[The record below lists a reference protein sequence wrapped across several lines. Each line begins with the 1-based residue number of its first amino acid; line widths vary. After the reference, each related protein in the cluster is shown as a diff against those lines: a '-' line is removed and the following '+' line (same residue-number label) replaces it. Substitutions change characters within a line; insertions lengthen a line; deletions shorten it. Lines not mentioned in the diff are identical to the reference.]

1 MISVSC
7 YPEALVEAFLCLQF
21 FVFVVSGSNTCMY
34 SKGVLRVR
42 AVTLSAPNCM
52 TWGGG
57 GFLSLDKFEQKSP
70 TPLLFGVLHSM
81 HEPLQVMKFPT
92 SMELRMFEYGLQV
105 VLYFKGWRNHLYH
118 PGTSVV

>member
-1 MISVSC
+1 MYLVSLVYVSKLTQIIFKRDSHQVISVSC

-52 TWGGG
+52 TWGGEEV
-57 GFLSLDKFEQKSP
+57 FLASINLNRRALPQ
-70 TPLLFGVLHSM
+70 
-81 HEPLQVMKFPT
+81 
-92 SMELRMFEYGLQV
+92 RV
-105 VLYFKGWRNHLYH
+105 VE
-118 PGTSVV
+118 